1 MKQNFQIL
9 NDRLMDRLLSV
20 QPNKGR
26 YKSALPSP
34 AQTGTQCATGHIED
48 PAELVPES
56 ARTKIA
62 QQNPR
67 LLHLINFMT
76 ASSCRISEALKVN
89 YWEITKTGHVKLHQ
103 SKGSGDRIVHSG
115 MAMQYLLE
123 CLKSK
128 RQPWADWNRFFV
140 YREFK
145 KFGIGLQLQGRK
157 KKSITHSVRHTVA
170 KQMKRAGMTIDDSKQ
185 ALGQKNVKSTAYYHE

>member
-20 QPNKGR
+20 QPNKDR
-26 YKSALPSP
+26 YKSGIPSP
-34 AQTGTQCATGHIED
+34 AQTGTQCGTGSISE

-56 ARTKIA
+56 SKKRIMKE
-62 QQNPR
+62 NPR
-67 LLHLINFMT
+67 LMHLINFMI
-76 ASSCRISEALKVN
+76 ASGSRISEALKVN
-89 YWEITKTGHVKLHQ
+89 HWEITKTGHVKLHQ
-103 SKGSGDRIVHSG
+103 LKGSGDRIVHSG
-115 MAMQYLLE
+115 MAMQYLLN
-123 CLKSK
+123 CAKSK
-128 RQPWADWNRFFV
+128 QQPWADWNRFFV

-170 KQMKRAGMTIDDSKQ
+170 KQIKKAGMTIEDSKQ
-185 ALGQKNVKSTAYYHE
+185 ALGQKNVKSTTYYHE